1 MRYRILC
8 IKIFV
13 GSFLGIFCFWMRFT
27 LAEPATDTVT
37 VQDESK
43 ISGDNVLLGHIAT
56 IEGDLSFIQKAESIV
71 IGRIPLPGME
81 RIFKREQIIGHL
93 RDNGINV
100 KNIKVVCASEV
111 KVITDSIQF
120 SSDDLRNIITGFIF
134 ENMPWKQDEVKL
146 EDFSCR
152 PIVLPKGEVAYSFL
166 VQNNENY
173 LGKFHAEITF
183 TVNGAEAKKEKV
195 AAVIRVMTPVA
206 ICAGLIERHAPLNPS
221 DVKMEVRDLANLPK
235 NTVIDLQSILGK
247 RAKSSIEK
255 GMVLRPDMFAN
266 DPDIH
271 KGDRI
276 TIAVDKDLFRI
287 TAPGEALE
295 DGSRGDMIRI
305 CNLTS
310 KGKLYGCVKNS
321 KEVEVKY

>member
-1 MRYRILC
+1 
-8 IKIFV
+8 
-13 GSFLGIFCFWMRFT
+13 MRFT
-27 LAEPATDTVT
+27 LAELATDTVT

-93 RDNGINV
+93 RDNGVNV

-206 ICAGLIERHAPLNPS
+206 ICAGLIERHAPLKPS

-276 TIAVDKDLFRI
+276 TIAVNKDLFRI

-295 DGSRGDMIRI
+295 DGNRGDMIRI

-321 KEVEVKY
+321 TEVEVKY